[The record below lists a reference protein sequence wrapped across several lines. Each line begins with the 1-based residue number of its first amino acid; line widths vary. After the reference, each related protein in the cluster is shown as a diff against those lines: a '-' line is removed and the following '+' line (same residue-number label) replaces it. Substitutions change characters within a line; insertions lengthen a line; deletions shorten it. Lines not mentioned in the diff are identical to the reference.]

1 MSTNQAY
8 RRITQ
13 QNKKQRLLTIV
24 SMLAVILAVLSWN
37 SGAETPMIQS
47 TEPPTPIRTA
57 VLNNSPDTV
66 ISTPLSEREVR
77 AVIAR
82 HPTAEILNPLLWLGC
97 NESNTAVPMGSG
109 VVVNI
114 NDNQYL
120 VTALHVI
127 ENCNLSPLIRF
138 NGRWNSMDWRTVAVD
153 KSNDVVV
160 LQTDTILDPRR
171 LPVRRAIRANLRS
184 NWLRSW
190 ISKHR

>member
-1 MSTNQAY
+1 M
-8 RRITQ
+8 
-13 QNKKQRLLTIV
+13 
-24 SMLAVILAVLSWN
+24 
-37 SGAETPMIQS
+37 
-47 TEPPTPIRTA
+47 
-57 VLNNSPDTV
+57 
-66 ISTPLSEREVR
+66 
-77 AVIAR
+77 IAR

-153 KSNDVVV
+153 KS
-160 LQTDTILDPRR
+160 
-171 LPVRRAIRANLRS
+171 
-184 NWLRSW
+184 
-190 ISKHR
+190 K